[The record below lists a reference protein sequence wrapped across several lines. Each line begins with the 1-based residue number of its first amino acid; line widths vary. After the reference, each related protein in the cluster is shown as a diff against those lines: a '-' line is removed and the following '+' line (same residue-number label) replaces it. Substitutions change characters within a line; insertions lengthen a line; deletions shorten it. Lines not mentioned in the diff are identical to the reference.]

1 MGVDSAAFAGP
12 ALLLALGAH
21 TVRGRLPGRAVLG
34 VGPGG
39 LRLARL
45 ATGNLLA
52 AIAVIGVAGGGW
64 PLLLC
69 AGTTVGAMRLLGRE

>member
-1 MGVDSAAFAGP
+1 MGVDPAAFAGP
-12 ALLLALGAH
+12 AVLLALGAH

-39 LRLARL
+39 LRLVRL

-52 AIAVIGVAGGGW
+52 AIGVAGGGW

-69 AGTTVGAMRLLGRE
+69 AGVTVGAMRLLGRE